1 MNRNIFLY
9 VLADDKP
16 CDQMFQLSQPFLR
29 QERKN
34 KLMFPISV
42 VSRQK
47 SFREVSSTGAS
58 MTSAM
63 SSSNDYYGGESDV
76 MLKVNND
83 PNPAMDTSV
92 HSVTFSD
99 IDLNDD

>member
-1 MNRNIFLY
+1 MTPTLATQFLSF
-9 VLADDKP
+9 P
-16 CDQMFQLSQPFLR
+16 
-29 QERKN
+29 KN
-34 KLMFPISV
+34 FPGKGSKIILFSPPISF